1 MASQYFNNRYY
12 QPSAADQ
19 MDMSVGDF
27 MANRADYVVSFYHVP
42 TKREIYF
49 KAYVTAFNETYNS
62 DWTAESVYGRAD
74 PIYQFKQTSRTMA
87 LALKVPAETASEAYE
102 NLGKVGLLTQ
112 FLYPVYGDMGN
123 AGTIKQSPLIRMK
136 VMNLARKTPNSD
148 VDQTTRTASDL
159 YNEYSSHVDA
169 SQGLLGVV
177 ANLTI
182 NHNIEGDDGVIFK
195 GENTILPKLIDI
207 NLTFNPIH
215 ENPLGWEGEGDTWNF
230 GGSDGTNANFPYGVA
245 LQTKTEDSQTGWSDS
260 TGQVYL
266 TDGARQAA
274 EDEKDAAT
282 YEAGAL
288 ERMAER
294 AAELE
299 QETIAAGDYGQG
311 DARITFE

>member
-1 MASQYFNNRYY
+1 MIGEGHSY
-12 QPSAADQ
+12 QAARETITDL
-19 MDMSVGDF
+19 DMLLTS
-27 MANRADYVVSFYHVP
+27 
-42 TKREIYF
+42 
-49 KAYVTAFNETYNS
+49 
-62 DWTAESVYGRAD
+62 YG
-74 PIYQFKQTSRTMA
+74 MA
-87 LALKVPAETASEAYE
+87 LLGFVIYAVVVP
-102 NLGKVGLLTQ
+102 
-112 FLYPVYGDMGN
+112 
-123 AGTIKQSPLIRMK
+123 
-136 VMNLARKTPNSD
+136 
-148 VDQTTRTASDL
+148 
-159 YNEYSSHVDA
+159 
-169 SQGLLGVV
+169 VV

-230 GGSDGTNANFPYGVA
+230 GGSDGANANFPYGVA

-282 YEAGAL
+282 YKAGAL

-299 QETIAAGDYGQG
+299 EETGGDYG
-311 DARITFE
+311 ASLAPMTF